1 MSTAP
6 KPEITIQT
14 NVVVGKAGQR
24 DLGGD
29 LYLPK
34 DAGFKRPAIVILHGG
49 GWRKGSPKG
58 VKGFGIRLS
67 EAGFVCL
74 CVDYRLT
81 PEARWP
87 AQIEDT
93 KCAIRY
99 LRANQQAFCIDAK
112 RIGVL
117 GDSAGG
123 HLALMTGVVSDF
135 EGTGGH
141 HQYSSTPQAICAMY
155 APSRIPLHSK
165 ASKGLIGPDA
175 SAYDCEAAS
184 PIDYGLTDFPPCLL
198 IHGADD
204 DAVLPEESTNFYEKL
219 RRSDRTAELHLFAG
233 QGHAFDRQS
242 NSQAG
247 MVDVA
252 DPSAVYGVV
261 TLEIIRLFFQKQLG
275 DV

>member
-1 MSTAP
+1 
-6 KPEITIQT
+6 
-14 NVVVGKAGQR
+14 
-24 DLGGD
+24 
-29 LYLPK
+29 
-34 DAGFKRPAIVILHGG
+34 
-49 GWRKGSPKG
+49 
-58 VKGFGIRLS
+58 
-67 EAGFVCL
+67 
-74 CVDYRLT
+74 
-81 PEARWP
+81 
-87 AQIEDT
+87 
-93 KCAIRY
+93 
-99 LRANQQAFCIDAK
+99 
-112 RIGVL
+112 
-117 GDSAGG
+117 
-123 HLALMTGVVSDF
+123 
-135 EGTGGH
+135 
-141 HQYSSTPQAICAMY
+141 MY